1 MFKFKKNKSTIDSKP
16 KTHIKGEIGVVLGL
30 LILGFVTVT
39 LIIRLFGMIF
49 YDWHERG
56 NYFLMYTHSE
66 VFRFLPE
73 EKEVNKHYFCLGCD
87 HKHNTTIVSLE
98 SFLMRGRSDGIV
110 RCLSIG
116 LPTQYK
122 DDALL
127 IKNDDVIVTIEKG
140 AVFDF
145 WEEYSED
152 EKKELISIYKS
163 TLIKV
168 SIIESIIII
177 IRLIINYKLVML
189 LIKKFKEYR
198 KEDRLGI
205 EPRW

>member
-1 MFKFKKNKSTIDSKP
+1 MFKMKKNKTNIENKP
-16 KTHIKGEIGVVLGL
+16 KTHIKGEIGVVLGFL
-30 LILGFVTVT
+30 VLGFVTVT
-39 LIIRLFGMIF
+39 LVIRLFGMVF

-66 VFRFLPE
+66 LFKLLPE
-73 EKEVNKHYFCLGCD
+73 EKEVKKHYFCFGCE
-87 HKHNTTIVSLE
+87 HKHNTTIVNLE

-116 LPTQYK
+116 IPTQYK
-122 DDALL
+122 DDEFL

-140 AVFDF
+140 GVFDF
-145 WEEYSED
+145 WEDYSED
-152 EKKELISIYKS
+152 EKNELISIYKS

-168 SIIESIIII
+168 SVIESVIII
-177 IRLIINYKLVML
+177 IRLLINYKLVML

-205 EPRW
+205 EPV

>member
-1 MFKFKKNKSTIDSKP
+1 MFELKKNKSTIDCKP

-56 NYFLMYTHSE
+56 NYFLLFNNAQ
-66 VFRFLPE
+66 VFRLLPGE
-73 EKEVNKHYFCLGCD
+73 QEIDKCYWCLLCD
-87 HKHNTTIVSLE
+87 HDPDVVI
-98 SFLMRGRSDGIV
+98 I
-110 RCLSIG
+110 
-116 LPTQYK
+116 K
-122 DDALL
+122 DDTLL
-127 IKNDDVIVTIEKG
+127 INGQSDRFVGRMLVGFPVKYKNEAFMVRANDVYMTVEKG

-145 WEEYSED
+145 WKEYSED

-189 LIKKFKEYR
+189 LIKKLKEYR